1 MPDTRDMTDAELNE
15 SRPIDYIYDAEEESE
30 IADRE
35 NLQPRNTKDLQAQKK
50 AGPPDPANG
59 G

>member
-1 MPDTRDMTDAELNE
+1 MSEPL
-15 SRPIDYIYDAEEESE
+15 DYTYDAEEESE